1 MEPSGWYLPPS
12 VLLSGSHSMY
22 QACASSRRGTF
33 PPEAASSLLVTRQW
47 SDTSVV
53 DTFRLL

>member
-12 VLLSGSHSMY
+12 VLLSGSRSMY